1 MLELRNW
8 LIDLRDDPDGY
19 FDEDGAYHGV
29 YRASERRNGEPG
41 KGPLKLS
48 VREDVLTRLKEVQAG
63 LGEEIVSPAEEK
75 LIREVWHNDSI
86 DS

>member
-1 MLELRNW
+1 MVS
-8 LIDLRDDPDGY
+8 I
-19 FDEDGAYHGV
+19 
-29 YRASERRNGEPG
+29 EPQQEEMVNQE
-41 KGPLKLS
+41 KGHSKLS

-86 DS
+86 D